1 LGIGE
6 LNQLE
11 SHDKQLAYDESMA
24 KTPLLTPLQR
34 EHWQRR
40 WASEAG
46 QLQQRRRQ
54 LLEVAATVASE
65 LRAQWPE
72 VSLWLFGSSLV
83 PGFHADSDLDL
94 AVAQLPAGDLI
105 EALDLAQ
112 RCAGRELDR
121 HKASPVALDLVRLEA
136 LPLCWQE
143 RIQRDGQPLR

>member
-1 LGIGE
+1 
-6 LNQLE
+6 
-11 SHDKQLAYDESMA
+11 MA

-34 EHWQRR
+34 EHW
-40 WASEAG
+40 
-46 QLQQRRRQ
+46 QRRRQ

-72 VSLWLFGSSLV
+72 VSLWLFGSSLG

-121 HKASPVALDLVRLEA
+121 HKASAVALDLVRLEA

>member
-1 LGIGE
+1 MGIGE

-11 SHDKQLAYDESMA
+11 SHDKQLAYDEYMA

-34 EHWQRR
+34 EHLQRR

-72 VSLWLFGSSLV
+72 V
-83 PGFHADSDLDL
+83 
-94 AVAQLPAGDLI
+94 
-105 EALDLAQ
+105 
-112 RCAGRELDR
+112 
-121 HKASPVALDLVRLEA
+121 
-136 LPLCWQE
+136 
-143 RIQRDGQPLR
+143 

>member
-1 LGIGE
+1 
-6 LNQLE
+6 
-11 SHDKQLAYDESMA
+11 MA

-72 VSLWLFGSSLV
+72 VSLWLFGSSLS
-83 PGFHADSDLDL
+83 PGFM
-94 AVAQLPAGDLI
+94 PI
-105 EALDLAQ
+105 
-112 RCAGRELDR
+112 
-121 HKASPVALDLVRLEA
+121 
-136 LPLCWQE
+136 
-143 RIQRDGQPLR
+143 RISI